1 MLLQILLTP
10 PDTNEYE
17 DIARGETATIERYK
31 LVVVGDEECGKTALL
46 NTLVKSPDFEVWW
59 TYEYCRLVFFVHRDD
74 TNFYCS
80 FQVDDSFT
88 IFDECV
94 TDVKTLQEHVEF
106 TLYEI
111 TGATFKNID

>member
-1 MLLQILLTP
+1 M
-10 PDTNEYE
+10 
-17 DIARGETATIERYK
+17 
-31 LVVVGDEECGKTALL
+31 
-46 NTLVKSPDFEVWW
+46 DFEYFWS
-59 TYEYCRLVFFVHRDD
+59 VFFVHRDN
-74 TNFYCS
+74 TNFCCS

-111 TGATFKNID
+111 TGATFKKH